1 MSAVIPQG
9 RSKDDIRIPHRHL
22 AQLLLESDR
31 SSRSP
36 SPVKNRYSLPILPK
50 VDDDIRS
57 VVSSPTELSKEQLR
71 QAAKSPIAKKLHVI
85 SNNPNSPGSPN
96 KYIIPVPFTLKLPPK
111 LSSVNTSRDNSVV
124 SSVKSSPQ
132 SSRAGSPTRTIAS
145 DKSTSS
151 RSKPRQSKLIY
162 TKNGYEKVDS
172 SLESEGEMEDQF
184 FSASARYQED
194 LNKRIALSKRPV
206 PGASSTFMMNKGFR
220 NTDELSIIEEV
231 SINESRKSSV
241 FSKLMT
247 ALKEEPEKKE
257 VQPVKLEVPVPVKP
271 QVIHS
276 EPLIVPMKDPEV
288 KPKTK
293 IDKALPHIPPQ
304 PQVKA
309 PAKPQA
315 PSVAMTKPKEMP
327 KPTTAIT
334 PPKQVLKQHKYNKSL
349 PDIPTVRSLSAES
362 EQAPSIPKSNRQTN
376 LKLLTKP
383 NATGPNNVLRIHK
396 RSFSDESLTSSV
408 SSFSSVGDFM
418 HLARLQAMSPP
429 TEKVRYL
436 NLQNPQAR
444 QQQQSQP
451 HPKAQLRI
459 LPGGAQANK
468 NPEPVRILQEPEI
481 VRTGENREPVR
492 ALPKPDAMR
501 PLQGRAPM
509 RVVQNHDPLS
519 VLNNPQPVTILK
531 ERVEQKTLL
540 VPPPRIA
547 TDRQTSTSSTSS
559 MESLG
564 STSSWDSLQKSI
576 DITYP
581 RHDDDEKVTKKAI
594 KPPRKLEDDDSS
606 WLDTSGSSDDEAE
619 NEEDNE
625 VEDTKP
631 LNISRQGT
639 VTTTNEIKLVVPDN
653 DGPGISFHFPN
664 DNTNVTNSK
673 EVKSKVIHE
682 VNRRARYSFY
692 SNDGH
697 IEIPDLTDK
706 RVNDEYSEKTPSS
719 YNGTT
724 FSEIRTETSVSDCE
738 EESDTNH
745 LKIGVPG
752 KAAMNHLKQQYKLV
766 GDNDS
771 DAELSSNMNSLFG
784 TTEVKPKEFPQ
795 PVPQPEL
802 QCNILLPASR
812 LSPPKHTRR
821 KSLFNIDF
829 DVGKIAKNITH
840 GSKGHSRNK
849 SVDLFSEVST
859 FGKEHVRVKSPTPE
873 KSMMP
878 EIDTSVNKS
887 VVSEESIK
895 PLSPHKNV
903 KPVEEQPKPK
913 PEPQPQEDDDDD
925 EDDELMNIK
934 VAEPPKIV
942 NYEVDFKESDS
953 KGEEDFGS
961 PFVNPRI
968 ISKSAE
974 RPLKVNPK
982 GKPPSSTPTP
992 RKTTR
997 SPTPK
1002 DDDAESV
1009 IIDLTKDKY
1018 EVVCMIDRSGSTR
1031 SYRSTT
1037 ETINGKDVEVV
1048 LVDDDEEEQDGK
1060 SDAGG
1065 NYDELLSLYSKYRNN
1080 TWLFRNTSTLSSR
1093 ASFASGTGSVIHTK
1107 KTAPVSTNIAG
1118 SLNMMRSSAS
1128 IASSTPSK
1136 SYQSNRI
1143 HPPSV
1148 KQQPHPQQP
1157 VKQAQPATTTS
1168 MMTKAKRHQSMPP
1181 VESHYFDY
1189 ASNENYDFNTFIQQR
1204 KLSEQDI

>member
-1 MSAVIPQG
+1 MPAVVPQG
-9 RSKDDIRIPHRHL
+9 RSKDDISIPHRHL
-22 AQLLLESDR
+22 AQLLPESDR

-111 LSSVNTSRDNSVV
+111 LSSVNTSRDNSAV

-151 RSKPRQSKLIY
+151 RSKPKQSKLIY

-206 PGASSTFMMNKGFR
+206 PAASSTFMMNKGFR
-220 NTDELSIIEEV
+220 NTDELSVIEEV

-271 QVIHS
+271 QVIRS
-276 EPLIVPMKDPEV
+276 EPLIAPMKVPDV
-288 KPKTK
+288 KQKTK

-315 PSVAMTKPKEMP
+315 LPVAMTKPKEVP
-327 KPTTAIT
+327 KPTTIAT
-334 PPKQVLKQHKYNKSL
+334 PPPQEPKKHKYNKSL
-349 PDIPTVRSLSAES
+349 PDIPTVRSLSAEA

-383 NATGPNNVLRIHK
+383 NHTGPNNVLRIHK

-451 HPKAQLRI
+451 QAKAQLRI

-468 NPEPVRILQEPEI
+468 NPEPLRILQKPEI
-481 VRTGENREPVR
+481 ARTGENREPVR
-492 ALPKPDAMR
+492 ALQKPDSVR
-501 PLQGRAPM
+501 PLQSRAPM
-509 RVVQNHDPLS
+509 RVVQSHDPVS
-519 VLNNPQPVTILK
+519 ALNNPEPVKILK
-531 ERVEQKTLL
+531 ERVEQKTLM

-547 TDRQTSTSSTSS
+547 ADRQTSTSSTSS
-559 MESLG
+559 TESLG

-576 DITYP
+576 DISYS
-581 RHDDDEKVTKKAI
+581 RHDDDDEKATKKTI

-619 NEEDNE
+619 DEEDKE

-631 LNISRQGT
+631 LKISRQET

-673 EVKSKVIHE
+673 EVKSRVIHE

-706 RVNDEYSEKTPSS
+706 RVIDEYSEKTPSS

-752 KAAMNHLKQQYKLV
+752 KAAMNHLKQQYKSV

-771 DAELSSNMNSLFG
+771 DGELSSNITSLFG
-784 TTEVKPKEFPQ
+784 TTEIKPKDFPQ
-795 PVPQPEL
+795 PVPQPQL

-829 DVGKIAKNITH
+829 DIGKIAKNITH
-840 GSKGHSRNK
+840 GGMGHSRNK

-873 KSMMP
+873 KSMMS

-895 PLSPHKNV
+895 PLSPHKNA
-903 KPVEEQPKPK
+903 KPAEEQPKPK
-913 PEPQPQEDDDDD
+913 SDPQPQQD
-925 EDDELMNIK
+925 DDELMNIK

-961 PFVNPRI
+961 PFMNPRI

-982 GKPPSSTPTP
+982 GKRPSSTPTP

-1002 DDDAESV
+1002 DDDSESV

-1048 LVDDDEEEQDGK
+1048 LVDDDEEEEEGK
-1060 SDAGG
+1060 SDAGS

-1080 TWLFRNTSTLSSR
+1080 TWLFRNNSALSSR
-1093 ASFASGTGSVIHTK
+1093 ASFTSGAGSVIHTK
-1107 KTAPVSTNIAG
+1107 KTAPVSANIARD
-1118 SLNMMRSSAS
+1118 LNMMRSSAS

-1136 SYQSNRI
+1136 SYQSKRI

-1148 KQQPHPQQP
+1148 KHEPHPQQP
-1157 VKQAQPATTTS
+1157 VEQAQTTTTTP
-1168 MMTKAKRHQSMPP
+1168 MMAKAKRHQSMPP